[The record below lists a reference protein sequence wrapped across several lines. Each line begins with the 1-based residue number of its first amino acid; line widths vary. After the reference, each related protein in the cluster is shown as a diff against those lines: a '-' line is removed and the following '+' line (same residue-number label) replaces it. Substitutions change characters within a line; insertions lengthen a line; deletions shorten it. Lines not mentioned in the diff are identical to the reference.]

1 MDEKITG
8 KAIDIVTYLMSDN
21 ADKNA
26 IYDLALHQEKK
37 KRTLSQNAYYWK
49 LLEEMAVKS
58 HVSKAE
64 IHNTNLRHLGLVLRI
79 EDKPVY
85 ILLPDSEK
93 AEKETLNAITYHLS
107 PRKETKVGTDGK
119 TYRWY
124 VMLRGSSEMNVAE
137 MSALV
142 DLAAQDA
149 KALGIEVLS
158 PDELEHMRQLE
169 LKHEQKCI
177 KNN

>member
-8 KAIDIVTYLMSDN
+8 KAIDIVAYLMSDN

-26 IYDLALHQEKK
+26 LYELTLHKEKK
-37 KRTLSQNAYYWK
+37 HRTLSQNAYYWK
-49 LLEEMAVKS
+49 LLEQMAIKS
-58 HVSKAE
+58 RVSKAE

-79 EDKPVY
+79 GDKPVY
-85 ILLPDSEK
+85 ILLPDTEK
-93 AEKETLNAITYHLS
+93 AEKQTLNAITYHLS
-107 PRKETKVGTDGK
+107 PMRKTKIGTDGK

-158 PDELEHMRQLE
+158 PDELEHIRQLE
-169 LKHEQKCI
+169 LEHERKRI
-177 KNN
+177 